1 MSELSEAIRS
11 MVEEKGISVD
21 LVKDT
26 IRQMLLASYKRKFNT
41 DENAEVTFA
50 DDLSSVELSA
60 RKVVVDE
67 DNYYHEATEIPL
79 DEARELVEGVE
90 VGDELLIPIDPKT
103 FDRISV
109 QTGKQR
115 AQSAIREIQ
124 KGELM
129 QEFKGKVGE
138 IINGYVQGE
147 KDGDLIIDLG
157 KTSGYLPRKNQSP
170 KEFYQKG
177 DKIRV
182 FVESVKPDER
192 SDKNI
197 RVILSR
203 VATDFVKKLFELY
216 VPELVSKDPSIQIM
230 NIVREAGYRTKVAVA
245 PRKVDAD
252 AVGTCVGLKGNRIQ
266 LIMREM
272 DDERID
278 VIKWDPN
285 PLEYIANALSPA
297 KVTQVY
303 VIDQIK
309 KQAVAIVDES
319 QLSLAIGKQGM
330 NVKLVNRLC
339 DWMVNVMTQD
349 QFAEMD
355 VFKEARDKA
364 EAFFT
369 PEEELPAN
377 QEAAEG
383 EEGEE
388 MMLTD
393 LPIDAELI
401 EKLHFYDVW
410 SVEEFIN
417 LTDEEFAGMHEE
429 GHDLSQADVDR
440 INEIIRENVD
450 IIEDAAEGEESEE
463 TFACPNCGHPLTYGM
478 TECPKCHVGISFE
491 EVEEENE
498 E

>member
-11 MVEEKGISVD
+11 MVEEKGISQE
-21 LVKDT
+21 LVLDT
-26 IRQMLLASYKRKFNT
+26 IRQTLLATYRRKFGT

-50 DDLSSVELSA
+50 EDLSSVELAA

-79 DEARELVEGVE
+79 DEARELVEDAE
-90 VGDELLIPIDPKT
+90 IGDELLIPIDPKT

-197 RVILSR
+197 RVVLSR
-203 VATDFVKKLFELY
+203 VATEFVKKLFELY
-216 VPELVSKDPSIQIM
+216 VPELVSKDPSIEIM

-303 VIDQIK
+303 VIDQAK

-364 EAFFT
+364 ESFFRDEDEGVVEQ
-369 PEEELPAN
+369 PV
-377 QEAAEG
+377 AEG
-383 EEGEE
+383 EEEGE

-393 LPIDAELI
+393 LPIDARLI
-401 EKLHFYDVW
+401 DKLHFYDIW

-417 LTDEEFAGMHEE
+417 LTDEDLAGMHEA
-429 GHDLSQADVDR
+429 GHDLSQNDVDR

-450 IIEDAAEGEESEE
+450 IIEDEVEGEEGEE

>member
-11 MVEEKGISVD
+11 MVEEKGISQE
-21 LVKDT
+21 LVLDT
-26 IRQMLLASYKRKFNT
+26 IRQTLLATYRRKFGT

-50 DDLSSVELSA
+50 EDLSSVELAA

-79 DEARELVEGVE
+79 DEARELVEDAE
-90 VGDELLIPIDPKT
+90 IGDELLIPIDPKT

-197 RVILSR
+197 RVVLSR
-203 VATDFVKKLFELY
+203 VSTEFVKKLFELY
-216 VPELVSKDPSIQIM
+216 VPELVSKDPSIEIM

-303 VIDQIK
+303 VIDQAK

-364 EAFFT
+364 ESFFRDEDEGAVEQ
-369 PEEELPAN
+369 PV
-377 QEAAEG
+377 AEG
-383 EEGEE
+383 EEEGE

-393 LPIDAELI
+393 LPIDARLI
-401 EKLHFYDVW
+401 DKLHFYDIW

-417 LTDEEFAGMHEE
+417 LTDEDLAGMHEA
-429 GHDLSQADVDR
+429 GHDLSQDDVDR

-450 IIEDAAEGEESEE
+450 IIEDEVEGEEGEE